1 MPTTLSEPDSYSP
14 PARKKRTWSVSNFLT
29 VNAEFEA
36 FAASK
41 APLWEW
47 AHHYPNDKKIQ
58 KEAKRRKAL
67 HDEKILGEEELNS
80 KPTPL
85 SGTTRTLPQHSPLL
99 SHYSCCPTSPDT
111 VSFTVCVGSHLSR
124 LPLPP
129 SQDVL
134 GRHHGED
141 AKETWSE
148 RKHPCL

>member
-1 MPTTLSEPDSYSP
+1 MPTALSEPDSHSP

-85 SGTTRTLPQHSPLL
+85 SGITRTLPQHSLLL
-99 SHYSCCPTSPDT
+99 SHYSRHCPCCPFS
-111 VSFTVCVGSHLSR
+111 VSFTVCLVSHFSR
-124 LPLPP
+124 LTLPP

-134 GRHHGED
+134 GRHHGKD
-141 AKETWSE
+141 RKETSSE
-148 RKHPCL
+148 RQNP